1 MAISRRTFLQTT
13 PIALA
18 PLLPAC
24 SDDAAVA
31 PSLFEHGVASG
42 DPLPT
47 AVVIWTRVSVA
58 GGAAEPVD
66 VEWAVARDPDFVAV
80 VARGVAA
87 TDAAVDH
94 TVKVDVGGLEPGTTY
109 YYQFTALAAGSPIG
123 RTRTAREGATE
134 RLRFALASCSNYP
147 YGFFNAYAA
156 IAQRADL
163 DAVIHLGD
171 YIYEYAEGDFGLGAP
186 LGRAPEPSTETLTLD
201 DYRRRHALYKR
212 DPDLQEAHRQHPFL
226 AVWDDHEVANNAWR
240 EGAENHEPNEG
251 SYAERRAAAVRAY
264 FEWMPVR
271 EAPDGSD
278 DRVYRSFRF
287 GDLADL
293 VLLDTR
299 HAGRDQQAADSCD
312 AATIADPARQL
323 LGAAQES
330 WLLDE
335 LGRSASRGARW
346 RLIGQQVMMGQLINV
361 LLPGNCPFSADQ
373 WDGYAA
379 ARTRLLSALTD
390 NAIDNVVVL
399 TGDIHSSWAHELTLT
414 PFDPATYDPAS
425 GAGSL
430 AVEIITP
437 AVTSPG
443 IDDPLL
449 AAQFAAAVLDSHP
462 HVKYVDLYRRGY
474 TLIDITPERIQAEWY
489 HVATLEERRP
499 DEALAATLSVASGSN
514 HWTPLEAA
522 STPPAD
528 VAPLAPAAIG
538 ASRALRPL

>member
-1 MAISRRTFLQTT
+1 MHTRLMAITRRTFLQAT

-18 PLLPAC
+18 PLFPAC
-24 SDDAAVA
+24 NEDPLV
-31 PSLFEHGVASG
+31 PSTFQHGVASG
-42 DPLPT
+42 DPLST
-47 AVVIWTRVSVA
+47 AVVIWTRVS
-58 GGAAEPVD
+58 GASGSVE
-66 VEWAVARDPDFVAV
+66 VEWAVATDPDFAAV
-80 VARGVAA
+80 IARGVAA
-87 TDAAVDH
+87 TDEDADH
-94 TVKVDVGGLEPGTTY
+94 TVKVDVVGLEPGTTY
-109 YYQFTALAAGSPIG
+109 YYRFTALDADSPIG
-123 RTRTAREGATE
+123 RTRTARDGATD

-171 YIYEYAEGDFGLGAP
+171 YIYEYAEGDFGTGTA
-186 LGRAPEPSTETLTLD
+186 LGRAPEPPNETLTLD
-201 DYRRRHALYKR
+201 DYRRRHALYKS
-212 DPDLQEAHRQHPFL
+212 DIDLQEAHRQHPFITI
-226 AVWDDHEVANNAWR
+226 WDDHEVANDAWR
-240 EGAENHEPNEG
+240 DGAENHQSNEG
-251 SYAERRAAAVRAY
+251 SFAERKAAAIRAY

-271 EAPDGSD
+271 EQAPAGEEL
-278 DRVYRSFRF
+278 VYRSFRF
-287 GDLADL
+287 GDLVDL

-299 HAGRDQQAADSCD
+299 HAGRDPQAADPCD

-330 WLLDE
+330 WLFGE
-335 LGRSASRGARW
+335 LAQSVARGARW

-361 LLPGNCPFSADQ
+361 LVPGNCPFSADQ

-379 ARTRLLSALTD
+379 ARVRLLSTLRD

-399 TGDIHSSWAHELTLT
+399 TGDIHSSWAHELSLT

-425 GAGSL
+425 GSGSL

-462 HVKYVDLYRRGY
+462 HVRYVDLYRRGY

-489 HVATLEERRP
+489 HVATIQEPSSGEE
-499 DEALAATLSVASGSN
+499 LGATLTVASGTN
-514 HWTPLEAA
+514 HWLPATEASA
-522 STPPAD
+522 PPAG
-528 VAPLAPAAIG
+528 VAAPAPAAIR
-538 ASRALRPL
+538 SS

>member
-13 PIALA
+13 PLALA

-24 SDDAAVA
+24 NDDAPLDTSA
-31 PSLFEHGVASG
+31 FQHGVASG
-42 DPLPT
+42 DPLST
-47 AVVIWTRVSVA
+47 AVVIWTRISVA
-58 GGAAEPVD
+58 EGAADSVE
-66 VEWAVARDPDFVAV
+66 VEWAVAADPDFATV
-80 VARGVAA
+80 VAGGFAA
-87 TDAAVDH
+87 ADGSVDH
-94 TVKVDVGGLEPGTTY
+94 TVKVDVGDLEPGTTY
-109 YYQFTALAAGSPIG
+109 YYRFTALGEGSPIG
-123 RTRTAREGATE
+123 RTRTARDGASE
-134 RLRFALASCSNYP
+134 RLRFALVSCSNYP

-171 YIYEYAEGDFGLGAP
+171 YIYEYAEGDYGTGTA
-186 LGRAPEPSTETLTLD
+186 LGRAPEPPSETLTLD

-212 DPDLQEAHRQHPFL
+212 DADLQEVHRQHAFI
-226 AVWDDHEVANNAWR
+226 AVWDDHEVANDAWQD
-240 EGAENHEPNEG
+240 GAENHQPDEG
-251 SYAERRAAAVRAY
+251 SFAERKAAAIRAY

-271 EAPDGSD
+271 EPAPGGGELI
-278 DRVYRSFRF
+278 YRSFRF

-299 HAGRDQQAADSCD
+299 HAGRDEQAADPCD

-330 WLLDE
+330 WLFDE
-335 LGRSASRGARW
+335 LTRSVAGGARW

-361 LLPGNCPFSADQ
+361 LVPGNCPFSADQ

-379 ARTRLLSALTD
+379 ARARVFSTLTD

-414 PFDPATYDPAS
+414 PFDAATYDPAS
-425 GAGSL
+425 GSGSV
-430 AVEIITP
+430 AVEIVTP

-443 IDDPLL
+443 IDDPAL
-449 AAQFAAAVLDSHP
+449 AAQFAAAVRDSHP

-489 HVATLEERRP
+489 HVVTIQERRA
-499 DEALAATLSVASGSN
+499 DEELAATLTVMSGTN
-514 HWTPLEAA
+514 HWVPATQA
-522 STPPAD
+522 SAPPAD
-528 VAPLAPAAIG
+528 PPPLAPPAI
-538 ASRALRPL
+538 RIT